1 MNVKMF
7 MMATALFSSSVL
19 AVSELAK
26 DTSDY
31 ALATYSQPMLDS
43 LEKLV
48 AYNTVAVEGVPAD
61 QNPVHIEFKQE
72 LKRQA
77 LALGLDYQDF
87 GYVVIVG
94 LGKSEERLGVITHGD
109 VQPADPSKWQQ
120 SPYKLDKTSKPGKL
134 IGRGT
139 EDDKGPISTALYA
152 MKAIKDQGIKLK
164 RRIELYVYMAE
175 ESDWEPLKLFVKQ
188 HKMPQL
194 NITIDAS
201 YPVVVAEKGYGT
213 LSMTFPHKQ
222 LKTDK
227 PYLQSFSGG
236 FFGSQIPE
244 DAQAIIANA
253 SPNLLATLK
262 QKAKSHGAMQYEFKL
277 EDDNLSITAK
287 GVSAH
292 SSEPEDGVNAITYL
306 ADLLAL
312 NRWPNN
318 AAGALV
324 NFLNDHIGIGLYGK
338 KFGDMAYKDDFMGP
352 MTVSPTVLKQL
363 DPGIELNINIRR
375 PKGKTSAQL
384 HQEFQQVIKVWQQ
397 QNRLQLLDV
406 KAKIKDPFV
415 QTGAPHIPTLLDV
428 FSFYTGIQDPQPL
441 SIGGGTNS
449 RLFPYAVSFG
459 PSMPGKKYTGHSEHE
474 FITLEQ
480 FHLNLQMYT
489 SVLVELAA
497 QQ

>member
-1 MNVKMF
+1 MNLKTIL
-7 MMATALFSSSVL
+7 MATAAFCSPVM

-26 DTSDY
+26 DVSNY
-31 ALATYSQPMLDS
+31 ALATYSQPMVAS

-48 AYNTVAVEGVPAD
+48 TYNTVAVEGVPSD
-61 QNPVHIEFKQE
+61 QNPVHIAFKQE

-94 LGKSEERLGVITHGD
+94 LGQSEQRLGVITHGD
-109 VQPADPSKWQQ
+109 VQPADASKWQQ
-120 SPYKLDKTSKPGKL
+120 SPYKLDKTSEPGKL

-139 EDDKGPISTALYA
+139 EDDKGPISTALHA
-152 MKAIKDQGIKLK
+152 MKAIKDKGIKLK

-175 ESDWEPLKLFVKQ
+175 ESDWEPLRVFVKQ

-213 LSMTFPHKQ
+213 LSMTFAHKQ
-222 LKTDK
+222 IKGSE
-227 PYLQSFSGG
+227 PYLQDFEGG

-244 DAQAIIANA
+244 DSRVVIAN
-253 SPNLLATLK
+253 STPELLARIK
-262 QKAKSHGAMQYEFKL
+262 QRAQQHPQMQYVFEQTSEGVSIKAKG
-277 EDDNLSITAK
+277 I
-287 GVSAH
+287 SAH
-292 SSEPEDGVNAITYL
+292 SSEPESGANAISYL
-306 ADLLAL
+306 ADLLAV

-324 NFLNDHIGIGLYGK
+324 NFLNDNIGTGLYGE
-338 KFGDMAYKDDFMGP
+338 KFGEMAYRDEFMGP

-363 DPGIELNINIRR
+363 PQGIELNINIRR
-375 PKGKTSAQL
+375 PRGKTTEQL
-384 HQEFQQVIKVWQQ
+384 QQEFQQVLALWQQ
-397 QNRLQLLDV
+397 QNQLQLLNV
-406 KAKIKDPFV
+406 KAEINEPFV
-415 QTGAPHIPTLLDV
+415 QTEAPHIDTLLDV
-428 FSFYTGIQDPQPL
+428 FSFYTGIEDPQPL

-449 RLFPYAVSFG
+449 RLFPSAVSFG

-480 FHLNLQMYT
+480 FKLNLQMYT

-497 QQ
+497 ER